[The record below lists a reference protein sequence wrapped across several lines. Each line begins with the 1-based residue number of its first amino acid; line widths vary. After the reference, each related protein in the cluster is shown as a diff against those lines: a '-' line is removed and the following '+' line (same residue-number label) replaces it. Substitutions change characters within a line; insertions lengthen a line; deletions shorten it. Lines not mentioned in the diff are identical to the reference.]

1 MLNGFTTITPQ
12 TIKVDMIKMIKFK
25 EVSGPEVKFSFLK
38 NRTPKVKPK
47 TRAIFATLDPTTFP
61 TTIEALPSIA
71 AKRLVNISGA
81 EVPKAIT
88 VEPIRNGDMPYLEAV
103 KTEYFSS
110 FCALKMISTIPEM
123 MKINVR
129 VDMIGVC

>member
-25 EVSGPEVKFSFLK
+25 EVSDPEVKFSFLK
-38 NRTPKVKPK
+38 KRTPKVKPK

-61 TTIEALPSIA
+61 TTIKALPSIV